1 MIFSLLF
8 ELVLVVGVSVLAHGV
23 IAYVIAPKR
32 AKKSILDAISYDQEF
47 QSILL
52 QSLVTAS
59 SKPMHWKDENGQDFM
74 KSPMDLISRL
84 ISERF
89 QADFKSYLGGKQ
101 SEMIRDLEGNA
112 QNSMNMMPDN
122 PMLALAM
129 SQIPKKYLPYIQII
143 ANLMLQQKQP

>member
-47 QSILL
+47 QSVLL

-101 SEMIRDLEGNA
+101 SEMIRDMESSA
-112 QNSMNMMPDN
+112 QNSMANMPDN

-129 SQIPKKYLPYIQII
+129 AQIPKKYLPYVQMI
-143 ANLMLQQKQP
+143 ANLLINQQ

>member
-1 MIFSLLF
+1 MIFGLLF

-101 SEMIRDLEGNA
+101 SEMIRDMESSA
-112 QNSMNMMPDN
+112 QNSMANMPDN

-129 SQIPKKYLPYIQII
+129 AQIPKKYLPYVQMI
-143 ANLMLQQKQP
+143 ANLLINQQ

>member
-59 SKPMHWKDENGQDFM
+59 SKPMKWKDQDGEEFM
-74 KSPMDLISRL
+74 KSPMDLIARL
-84 ISERF
+84 ISESF

-112 QNSMNMMPDN
+112 ANSMQMMPDN

-143 ANLMLQQKQP
+143 ANLMMQNKQP

>member
-8 ELVLVVGVSVLAHGV
+8 ELVLVVGVSVLAHGL

-47 QSILL
+47 QSVLL

-101 SEMIRDLEGNA
+101 SEMIRDMESSA
-112 QNSMNMMPDN
+112 QNSMANMPDN
-122 PMLALAM
+122 PMLALERA
-129 SQIPKKYLPYIQII
+129 QIPKKYLPYVQMI
-143 ANLMLQQKQP
+143 ANLLINQQ